1 MPCQKFQE
9 FDPHVFV
16 LVSITNLYLKAS
28 VPGWLFLQVRAS
40 SCINRTELVSIYHY
54 YYDKSI
60 YASHSKAEEYEW
72 MDS

>member
-1 MPCQKFQE
+1 MVIF
-9 FDPHVFV
+9 
-16 LVSITNLYLKAS
+16 AS
-28 VPGWLFLQVRAS
+28 QSLFLSQWL
-40 SCINRTELVSIYHY
+40 NRTELVSIYHY